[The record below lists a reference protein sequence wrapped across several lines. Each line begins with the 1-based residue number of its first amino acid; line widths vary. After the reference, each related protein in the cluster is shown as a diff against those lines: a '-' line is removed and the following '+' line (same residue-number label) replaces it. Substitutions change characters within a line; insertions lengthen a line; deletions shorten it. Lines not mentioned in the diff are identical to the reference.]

1 MKLELLF
8 PNIRPEQIV
17 QIEQYCELLREWNQ
31 RVNLVSR
38 QDVGRLMAHHILPSL
53 IPLRLINLA
62 PGSWVLDIGSGGG
75 LPAIPLKIMRPD
87 LQVLMVDSVRKKT
100 LFLKKAIADLG
111 LSGISADNRRIE
123 ELSAEVDLRKKFDI
137 ITARAVGRI
146 GPLIEWGEPFRK
158 DHGFYLLWKGM
169 SDIAELESGAAEGN
183 YSYQIFSVPEALQ
196 QLSPKFRELCWF
208 RIDLPAT
215 K

>member
-1 MKLELLF
+1 MQLEALF
-8 PNIRPEQIV
+8 PDIRPGQIA

-38 QDVGRLMAHHILPSL
+38 QDVGQLMAHHILPSL
-53 IPLRLINLA
+53 IPLRLIDIA
-62 PGSWVLDIGSGGG
+62 AGSWVLDIGSGGG

-100 LFLKKAIADLG
+100 LFLKKVIADLG
-111 LSGISADNRRIE
+111 LSGISAGNRRIE
-123 ELSAEVDLRKKFDI
+123 ELSAEVDFLNKFDL

-146 GPLIEWGEPFRK
+146 GQLIEWGKPYRK
-158 DHGFYLLWKGM
+158 DQGYFLLWKGM
-169 SDIAELESGAAEGN
+169 SDIAELEAGAGEGN
-183 YSYQIFSVPEALQ
+183 YHYQIFTVPGAFQ

-208 RIDLPAT
+208 RIDPLCHI
-215 K
+215 